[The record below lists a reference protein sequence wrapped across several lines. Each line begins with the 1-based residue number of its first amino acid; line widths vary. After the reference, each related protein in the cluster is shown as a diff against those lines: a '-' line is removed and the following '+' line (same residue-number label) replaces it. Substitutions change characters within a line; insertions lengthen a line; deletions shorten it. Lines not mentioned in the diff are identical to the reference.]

1 MIVQDLSKIRSS
13 RCASRAASQVSAIA
27 RVLLLEFSDPVI
39 RSPLGCYSGETLTVH
54 AVERLL
60 VDGSNQSK
68 HMVHINQN
76 PLDLT

>member
-27 RVLLLEFSDPVI
+27 RVLLLEFSDPLYARVTAV
-39 RSPLGCYSGETLTVH
+39 TLTVH
-54 AVERLL
+54 AVERPL

-68 HMVHINQN
+68 HMVHINQS